1 MQIEIRM
8 LVGMVPALLVLVPV
22 VEKRGLEWGGL
33 VLVLVLVLRLGMGL
47 GLLVPLVEEESL
59 MSRYVPNP
67 LLRKL
72 FGQWRY

>member
-33 VLVLVLVLRLGMGL
+33 VLVLVLRLGMGL

-67 LLRKL
+67 LLMKL
-72 FGQWRY
+72 FGQ